1 MARTGASDAWRP
13 RSGSGLG
20 RRRVELAGLVVN
32 LNSDLAEL
40 VAVRSGVVA
49 AEEEIASTCKNNP
62 YVRLRAAAV
71 TTIGCIENWNR

>member
-1 MARTGASDAWRP
+1 
-13 RSGSGLG
+13 
-20 RRRVELAGLVVN
+20 VN